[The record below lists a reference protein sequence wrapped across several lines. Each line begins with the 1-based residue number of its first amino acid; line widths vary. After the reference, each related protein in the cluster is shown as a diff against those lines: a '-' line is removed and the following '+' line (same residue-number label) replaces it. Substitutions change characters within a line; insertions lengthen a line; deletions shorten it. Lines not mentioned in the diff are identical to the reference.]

1 MAAEAV
7 GAKDSRGLDLFK
19 VAGIQIRLDYSW
31 LVVFVLVIS
40 SLSAGYFPRHYPNQ
54 SSSIYWLAGL
64 VATLFFFA
72 SILVHELGISNL
84 FPGFPLDGGRVF
96 RAFWWWK
103 TGSLTQV
110 KLAE

>member
-7 GAKDSRGLDLFK
+7 GAKASRGLDLFK

-72 SILVHELGISNL
+72 SILVHELGSLISSPDSRSMVDESFAL
-84 FPGFPLDGGRVF
+84 FGGGRPA
-96 RAFWWWK
+96 R
-103 TGSLTQV
+103 
-110 KLAE
+110 